1 MSIWLAITF
10 AALAV
15 WLVVVMLPW
24 QPFRTHERL
33 TASPVAADL
42 GDITVIIPARNEAA
56 NLGKVLAALARQG
69 PGLHVVVVDDES
81 VDATRAIAAASA
93 RVLQRARDADYA
105 VAVEVLAGKALPAGW
120 GGKLWALEQGLERCR
135 RPLVLLLDGDIE
147 LAPGV
152 LPALLAKIQSEG
164 AALASV
170 MAQLRCSSFWEKLL
184 VPPFILFFKLLYP
197 FALVR
202 KPSSKVAAAAGGC
215 ILVRADVLRDVGAF
229 DSFRDAL
236 IDDCTLAQRI
246 KRAGHGLWLGLSH
259 DVVSLRRYDVLG
271 EFWSMVA
278 RTAFTQLHYS
288 ISLLVATTLLMLLV
302 FVVPLVAPF
311 AGASAATAGG
321 AIATLALMLFVFT
334 PVVRFYGIGI
344 GWVFGL
350 PFAAVLFLAMTW
362 HSAIHYWAG
371 TRAQWKSRTYEVSA
385 RR

>member
-15 WLVVVMLPW
+15 WVAIVLLPW
-24 QPFRTHERL
+24 QPFRTRERL
-33 TASPVAADL
+33 TASSVGADL
-42 GDITVIIPARNEAA
+42 GAVTVIIPARNEAA
-56 NLGKVLAALARQG
+56 NLGTVLAALARQG
-69 PGLHVVVVDDES
+69 PGLHVIVVDDES
-81 VDATRAIAAASA
+81 VDETRAVAQASA
-93 RVLQRARDADYA
+93 RSLQRARDADYA

-120 GGKLWALEQGLERCR
+120 GGKLWALQQGLERCN

-152 LPALLAKIQSEG
+152 LPALLSKIQSEG

-170 MAQLRCSSFWEKLL
+170 MAELRCSSFWEKLL

-202 KPSSKVAAAAGGC
+202 NPKSRVAAAAGGC

-229 DSFRDAL
+229 NSIRDAL
-236 IDDCTLAQRI
+236 IDDCTLAKRI

-259 DVVSLRRYDVLG
+259 DVVSLRHYDALG
-271 EFWSMVA
+271 EFWSMVS

-288 ISLLVATTLLMLLV
+288 ISLLIATTLLMLLI
-302 FVVPLVAPF
+302 FVAPLAAPF
-311 AGASAATAGG
+311 ASASAATAGG
-321 AIATLALMLFVFT
+321 SVATLALMLFVFA
-334 PVVRFYGIGI
+334 PVVRFYGVGI
-344 GWVFGL
+344 GWLFGL
-350 PFAAVLFLAMTW
+350 PLAAVLFLAMTW

-371 TRAQWKSRTYEVSA
+371 TRARWKSRTYEVSA